1 MSATNRAL
9 LDWLKNAP
17 SCAIAET
24 QTTAGYLRRIAYGQK
39 TASAEMASGIE
50 RATSGLVTR
59 KDLRP
64 NDWHLVWPELV
75 EAAPTL
81 EQMMLRNATSGES
94 INTAVNPSSAKGAQ
108 KLAPPEALT

>member
-1 MSATNRAL
+1 MSARNRAL
-9 LDWLKNAP
+9 LDWLKTAP
-17 SCAIAET
+17 SCAIADT

-64 NDWHLVWPELV
+64 DDWHLVWPELV

-81 EQMMLRNATSGES
+81 KQMMTPNSDVDQSSE
-94 INTAVNPSSAKGAQ
+94 TAVNPSSAEAAQ
-108 KLAPPEALT
+108 